1 MSAASAYEPAPAVS
15 GNTTFAVV
23 TGGGTSGHVLAAIAI
38 ADALAARGHERA
50 TIHYVGATRGVERRL
65 LPPTGYDHTLFDVV
79 GLQRSASLRNLS
91 FVPKLLRSTYQA
103 TKLVR
108 RLAPPVVVNV
118 GGYASVP
125 ATLAAMLRRIPV
137 VVVSYDRRPGLVSK
151 LAARRAAAC
160 AVAYAGTT
168 LPRATLTGAPVR
180 QEVLAVDR
188 RRDRQGALSSLD
200 LPEDRF
206 VVAVF
211 GGSLGAKR
219 LNDVTA
225 EMVLR
230 LADRRDLAVYHIVGE
245 RNLADAAPARD
256 GSDGIMY
263 RVLGYEDRMPLVYAA
278 ADLMLTRAGAST
290 IAELATV
297 GVPAL
302 IVPWPGA
309 ADDHQVDNARQLS
322 DHGGAI
328 LIAEADLTVERL
340 ISEITDVI
348 SDRDKLAAM
357 SAAAAAIGERNRSG
371 ALVDLIERVAAP

>member
-1 MSAASAYEPAPAVS
+1 M
-15 GNTTFAVV
+15 
-23 TGGGTSGHVLAAIAI
+23 
-38 ADALAARGHERA
+38 
-50 TIHYVGATRGVERRL
+50 
-65 LPPTGYDHTLFDVV
+65 
-79 GLQRSASLRNLS
+79 
-91 FVPKLLRSTYQA
+91 
-103 TKLVR
+103 
-108 RLAPPVVVNV
+108 VVNV
-118 GGYASVP
+118 GGYASLP
-125 ATLAAMLRRIPV
+125 ATVAAMVCRVPV

-151 LAARRAAAC
+151 LMARRAAAC
-160 AVAYAGTT
+160 AVAFEGST

-188 RRDRQGALSSLD
+188 RRDRQQALSQLD
-200 LPEDRF
+200 LADDRF
-206 VVAVF
+206 VLAVF

-225 EMVLR
+225 ELVRR
-230 LADRRDLAVYHIVGE
+230 LADRRDLAVYHVVGE

-278 ADLMLTRAGAST
+278 ADLMMTRAGAST

-322 DHGGAI
+322 DHGGAVLI
-328 LIAEADLTVERL
+328 LEADLTADRL
-340 ISEITDVI
+340 IGEVTELMA
-348 SDRDKLAAM
+348 DRGKLAAM